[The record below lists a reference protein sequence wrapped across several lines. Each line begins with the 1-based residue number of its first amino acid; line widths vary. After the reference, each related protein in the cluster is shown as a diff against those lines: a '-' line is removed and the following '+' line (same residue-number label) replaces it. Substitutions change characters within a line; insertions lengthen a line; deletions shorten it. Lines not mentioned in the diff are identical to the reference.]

1 MNDFHIR
8 NTVFTYLESF
18 LNSFIRDL
26 FLILVFEI
34 VYLSYKYMG
43 WLIMPR
49 KKKFLIKITDAE
61 EILTKYKIKII
72 QDYEGTLWKG
82 AEIDN
87 SSDLMMLAL
96 DPNYVVTA
104 YYSTEMFKS
113 IMKPG
118 TLMVTVRKKIKLIHK
133 EEDKEIHIGPS
144 IYESILNSI
153 KKLIK
158 FKK

>member
-1 MNDFHIR
+1 MNDSHIR
-8 NTVFTYLESF
+8 NTVITYLGLF
-18 LNSFIRDL
+18 LNSFIREL

-72 QDYEGTLWKG
+72 RDYEGTWKG

-104 YYSTEMFKS
+104 YYSTEMFKA

-118 TLMVTVRKKIKLIHK
+118 TLMVTVQKKVEHKHKDGQESSETLI
-133 EEDKEIHIGPS
+133 DK
-144 IYESILNSI
+144 I
-153 KKLIK
+153 KKLFK
-158 FKK
+158 FIN

>member
-1 MNDFHIR
+1 
-8 NTVFTYLESF
+8 
-18 LNSFIRDL
+18 
-26 FLILVFEI
+26 
-34 VYLSYKYMG
+34 
-43 WLIMPR
+43 MPR

-72 QDYEGTLWKG
+72 QDYEGTWKG

-104 YYSTEMFKS
+104 YYSTDMFKS

-118 TLMVTVRKKIKLIHK
+118 TLLVTVQKKIEHK
-133 EEDKEIHIGPS
+133 HKDEQESSETFIDK
-144 IYESILNSI
+144 I
-153 KKLIK
+153 KKLFK
-158 FKK
+158 FIN

>member
-1 MNDFHIR
+1 
-8 NTVFTYLESF
+8 
-18 LNSFIRDL
+18 
-26 FLILVFEI
+26 
-34 VYLSYKYMG
+34 
-43 WLIMPR
+43 MPR

-72 QDYEGTLWKG
+72 QDYEGTWKG

-104 YYSTEMFKS
+104 YYSTDMFKS

-118 TLMVTVRKKIKLIHK
+118 TLLVTVQKKVEHKHKDEQESSETLIEK
-133 EEDKEIHIGPS
+133 
-144 IYESILNSI
+144 I
-153 KKLIK
+153 KKLFK
-158 FKK
+158 FIN

>member
-1 MNDFHIR
+1 
-8 NTVFTYLESF
+8 
-18 LNSFIRDL
+18 
-26 FLILVFEI
+26 
-34 VYLSYKYMG
+34 
-43 WLIMPR
+43 MPR
-49 KKKFLIKITDAE
+49 RKKFLIKITDAE

-133 EEDKEIHIGPS
+133 EEKEIHIGPS

>member
-1 MNDFHIR
+1 
-8 NTVFTYLESF
+8 
-18 LNSFIRDL
+18 
-26 FLILVFEI
+26 
-34 VYLSYKYMG
+34 
-43 WLIMPR
+43 MPR

-61 EILTKYKIKII
+61 EILTKYKIKIV
-72 QDYEGTLWKG
+72 QDYEGTWKG

-96 DPNYVVTA
+96 DPNFVVTA

-133 EEDKEIHIGPS
+133 EEDREIHIGPS

>member
-1 MNDFHIR
+1 
-8 NTVFTYLESF
+8 
-18 LNSFIRDL
+18 
-26 FLILVFEI
+26 
-34 VYLSYKYMG
+34 
-43 WLIMPR
+43 MPR
-49 KKKFLIKITDAE
+49 RKKFLIKLTDAE

-133 EEDKEIHIGPS
+133 EDKEIHIKPS

>member
-1 MNDFHIR
+1 MMSESHCK
-8 NTVFTYLESF
+8 NTLITVLGLFI
-18 LNSFIRDL
+18 NSFIRDL
-26 FLILVFEI
+26 FLFLLFIV

-104 YYSTEMFKS
+104 YYSTDMFKS

-118 TLMVTVRKKIKLIHK
+118 TLMVTVQKKVEHKHKDGQESSETLI
-133 EEDKEIHIGPS
+133 DK
-144 IYESILNSI
+144 I
-153 KKLIK
+153 KKLFK
-158 FKK
+158 FIN

>member
-1 MNDFHIR
+1 
-8 NTVFTYLESF
+8 
-18 LNSFIRDL
+18 
-26 FLILVFEI
+26 
-34 VYLSYKYMG
+34 
-43 WLIMPR
+43 MPR

-72 QDYEGTLWKG
+72 QDYEGTWKG

-104 YYSTEMFKS
+104 YYSTDMFKS

-118 TLMVTVRKKIKLIHK
+118 TLLVTVQKKIEHKHKDGQESSETLI
-133 EEDKEIHIGPS
+133 DK
-144 IYESILNSI
+144 I
-153 KKLIK
+153 KKLFK
-158 FKK
+158 FIN

>member
-1 MNDFHIR
+1 
-8 NTVFTYLESF
+8 
-18 LNSFIRDL
+18 
-26 FLILVFEI
+26 
-34 VYLSYKYMG
+34 
-43 WLIMPR
+43 MPR

-72 QDYEGTLWKG
+72 QDYEGTWKG

-104 YYSTEMFKS
+104 YYSTDMFKS

-118 TLMVTVRKKIKLIHK
+118 TLLVTVQKKVEHKHKDEQESSETLINK
-133 EEDKEIHIGPS
+133 
-144 IYESILNSI
+144 I
-153 KKLIK
+153 KKLFK
-158 FKK
+158 FIN

>member
-1 MNDFHIR
+1 
-8 NTVFTYLESF
+8 
-18 LNSFIRDL
+18 
-26 FLILVFEI
+26 
-34 VYLSYKYMG
+34 
-43 WLIMPR
+43 MPR
-49 KKKFLIKITDAE
+49 RKKFLIKIIDAE

-133 EEDKEIHIGPS
+133 EDKDKEIHIGPS

>member
-1 MNDFHIR
+1 
-8 NTVFTYLESF
+8 
-18 LNSFIRDL
+18 
-26 FLILVFEI
+26 
-34 VYLSYKYMG
+34 
-43 WLIMPR
+43 MPR
-49 KKKFLIKITDAE
+49 KKKFLIKLNDAE

-133 EEDKEIHIGPS
+133 EEDREIHIGPS

>member
-1 MNDFHIR
+1 
-8 NTVFTYLESF
+8 
-18 LNSFIRDL
+18 
-26 FLILVFEI
+26 
-34 VYLSYKYMG
+34 
-43 WLIMPR
+43 MPR
-49 KKKFLIKITDAE
+49 RKKFLIKLTDAE
-61 EILTKYKIKII
+61 EILAKYKIKII

-118 TLMVTVRKKIKLIHK
+118 TLMVTVRKKIKLIH
-133 EEDKEIHIGPS
+133 EEDKEIHIKPS
-144 IYESILNSI
+144 VYESILNSI

>member
-8 NTVFTYLESF
+8 NTVFTYLGLF
-18 LNSFIRDL
+18 LNSFIRVL

-49 KKKFLIKITDAE
+49 KKKFLIKLNDAE

-82 AEIDN
+82 AEIDKN
-87 SSDLMMLAL
+87 LLKHS
-96 DPNYVVTA
+96 
-104 YYSTEMFKS
+104 
-113 IMKPG
+113 
-118 TLMVTVRKKIKLIHK
+118 
-133 EEDKEIHIGPS
+133 
-144 IYESILNSI
+144 
-153 KKLIK
+153 
-158 FKK
+158 